1 MSEKIYLVL
10 VKYDELYEHPDME
23 WYGLLHKLSCA
34 GVYNNEHDANEKRN
48 NIIKEEGVHK
58 DNVKIQPME
67 LNKNMDE
74 KDYKCLIAMV
84 EYE

>member
-1 MSEKIYLVL
+1 MEKIYLVL

-23 WYGLLHKLSCA
+23 WHGYLHKLSCA

-48 NIIKEEGVHK
+48 NIIKEERVRK
-58 DNVKIQPME
+58 DKVKILPMDV
-67 LNKNMDE
+67 NKNMNKE
-74 KDYKCLIAMV
+74 DYACLITMV